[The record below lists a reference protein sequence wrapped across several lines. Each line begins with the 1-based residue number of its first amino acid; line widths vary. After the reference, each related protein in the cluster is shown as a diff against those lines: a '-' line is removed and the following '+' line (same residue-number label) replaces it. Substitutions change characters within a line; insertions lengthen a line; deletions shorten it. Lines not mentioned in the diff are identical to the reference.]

1 MGRFMG
7 SNRENHH
14 NDGADEDEGRH
25 YPLILAYSPLP
36 YNKDMAVDENTSL
49 ARGLEVLKLEAEAI
63 RTLQERLGSSF
74 ESAVQM
80 MLDCEG
86 RVVVAGMGKA
96 GLIGQKISATLA
108 STGTPSLS
116 LHPAEALHGDLG
128 RLRPEDL
135 LLALSK
141 SGETRELIQLVPAVK
156 SIGVSVVSLTEA
168 TTSSLGK
175 ASDLVVEMGPL
186 SEACPLGLAPTVT
199 TTAMLALGDAL
210 AMAVLEK
217 RDFTREEFAAFHPA
231 GSLGRSLMRIGE
243 IMRRDNEVPLLA
255 ENASVRDA
263 LAVMTETPGRPGAAL
278 ITNGD
283 GDLLGIFTDGD
294 LRRIICEVELPLD
307 SPVKKFMAVN
317 PRIVR
322 EDQLVGEALH
332 LIKGSHIDQL
342 PVLDSASDR
351 VVGLVDIQD
360 LLEVR
365 L

>member
-1 MGRFMG
+1 
-7 SNRENHH
+7 
-14 NDGADEDEGRH
+14 
-25 YPLILAYSPLP
+25 
-36 YNKDMAVDENTSL
+36 
-49 ARGLEVLKLEAEAI
+49 
-63 RTLQERLGSSF
+63 
-74 ESAVQM
+74 
-80 MLDCEG
+80 
-86 RVVVAGMGKA
+86 
-96 GLIGQKISATLA
+96 
-108 STGTPSLS
+108 
-116 LHPAEALHGDLG
+116 
-128 RLRPEDL
+128 
-135 LLALSK
+135 
-141 SGETRELIQLVPAVK
+141 
-156 SIGVSVVSLTEA
+156 
-168 TTSSLGK
+168 
-175 ASDLVVEMGPL
+175 
-186 SEACPLGLAPTVT
+186 
-199 TTAMLALGDAL
+199 
-210 AMAVLEK
+210 
-217 RDFTREEFAAFHPA
+217 
-231 GSLGRSLMRIGE
+231 MRIGE